1 MPFPRSCRLFLF
13 DLDGT
18 LIDSSEDIARALNS
32 GLLKTGR
39 RALALPD
46 VIRFV
51 GEGMDVLI
59 RRALRE
65 VTGMEPEA
73 QEIRTVMQ
81 VMLEEY
87 HARPVASS
95 RLYPGVR
102 ETLAALRWARFGLVS
117 NKTECLCRRILE
129 AFHLSESFCI
139 VLGSDSLPW
148 RKPDPAPLL
157 KAMIHCG
164 AQTSE
169 TVMVGDSRTDVL
181 AGKAA
186 GIFTCGLSCGF
197 RGREELAVAG
207 CDLIIDSFAQLQEYF
222 VPPSDHHSPAT
233 EHAAPAAGRRAFKD
247 GE

>member
-1 MPFPRSCRLFLF
+1 MRFPRPCRLFLF

-32 GLLKTGR
+32 ALLKIGR
-39 RALALPD
+39 RPLALPE

-51 GEGMDVLI
+51 GEGTEVLL

-73 QEIRTVMQ
+73 QEVRTGMQ
-81 VMLEEY
+81 LMLEEY
-87 HARPVASS
+87 HAHLVVSS

-102 ETLAALRWARFGLVS
+102 ETLATIRWARLGLVS

-129 AFHLSESFCI
+129 AFHLSEAFCI
-139 VLGSDSLPW
+139 VLGSDSLPR

-157 KAMIHCG
+157 EAMALCG
-164 AQTSE
+164 AHPSE

-186 GIFTCGLSCGF
+186 GTFTCGLSCGF

-207 CDLIIDSFAQLQEYF
+207 CDLIIDSFAQLPEYF
-222 VPPSDHHSPAT
+222 VPPGSPPQSS
-233 EHAAPAAGRRAFKD
+233 H
-247 GE
+247 